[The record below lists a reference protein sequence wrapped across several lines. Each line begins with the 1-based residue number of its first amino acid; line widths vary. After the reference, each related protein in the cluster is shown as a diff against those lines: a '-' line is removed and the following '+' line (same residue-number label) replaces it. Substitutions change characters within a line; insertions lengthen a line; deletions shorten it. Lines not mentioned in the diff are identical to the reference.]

1 MHGCAVA
8 QRALCELLGRFG
20 ALRVIT
26 HVMTA
31 ASIGASRGGGYARY
45 LESKT
50 VEPERGDYY
59 LTPDGEMAQA
69 PGRWLADAET
79 LERLGVQAGE
89 PVDGADFIALMEGR
103 HPGSGRWLRPEGAGG
118 GRGGGIDVTFSAP
131 KSVSTVWALGDPW
144 QREQIEQAHASA
156 VEQTIHYLR
165 EQVPVVRRRYSGQ
178 VVEEHAK
185 DVIATEYR
193 HTTARGVSG
202 AQAPDPQLH
211 SHVVITGAV
220 REDDRIVAVAS
231 RPIFRSAR
239 ELGAFYRSA
248 LADELVREGY
258 AIEQGTGKDGRYF
271 EIAGVPRELCEAF
284 SGRSR
289 EVARAAERFRARYG
303 RAPERGELRNLALE
317 NRRSKE
323 LTTRS
328 DLQRAWAE
336 TARGHGF
343 GPDEAVRLIGASE
356 RPKAERAI
364 EDRVEAKLTEQHA
377 VFEER
382 DLRAVVLE
390 QAAGEMAPDQ
400 ALAVAREMVRDRRV
414 LTLEGGRM
422 TTLAVRAQEQAIERR
437 ATQLAQPAGR
447 DVGDVAR
454 DNAAREVAERIGGP
468 LSPEQH
474 HALEV
479 LTGPERAAVLVG
491 PAGTG
496 KGVVIDAAAR
506 AEQAAGRETIGV
518 AVSGSTAERLGADS
532 PALAGQTLTLDALV
546 ARANT
551 GAIHVGRDTTVIL
564 DEAGMVDHK
573 RLDALTELVERS
585 GAKLIA
591 VGDGKQLPSIGP
603 GGMFDRLTSHAPDR
617 RTRGHPPHQGPRR
630 PARMASTTRRR
641 TRARDGALRLTRPAA
656 PLRHPRPSS
665 RARRTNMG
673 YAHGG
678 RDIREVALIADASNT
693 EIDRLNAR
701 AQHLRA
707 ERGEL
712 GHHEIPLPGV
722 HYGLREG
729 DLIAF
734 TAQHRPRGQ
743 PRVEN
748 GTRGQVSAIHER
760 RVTVTLDGSQRRV
773 QLAGED
779 LDSLRLAY
787 AQHVYRQQGATVE
800 RSVVLTGGWQTS
812 KETAYVEATRARH
825 GTDWFIARDD
835 LGNEGQDAATH
846 HAPGAEDV
854 QQPRADPIA
863 RASRA
868 ARPPSGNRVR
878 PRFAAATASRSA
890 ARPTGTEPQSHPR
903 RRRGSRTLKGRALVS
918 RRWTISSSAPRTAD
932 NET

>member
-8 QRALCELLGRFG
+8 QRALCGLLGRFG

-26 HVMTA
+26 RVMTA

-50 VEPERGDYY
+50 VEPGRGDYY

-156 VEQTIHYLR
+156 VEQTVRHLR

-193 HTTARGVSG
+193 HTTARGVQG
-202 AQAPDPQLH
+202 AQVPDPQLH

-248 LADELVREGY
+248 LAEELVREGY

-317 NRRSKE
+317 NRRAKE

-328 DLQRAWAE
+328 DLQRVWTQ
-336 TARGHGF
+336 TAHDHGF

-377 VFEER
+377 VFQER
-382 DLRAVVLE
+382 DLRAIALE

-400 ALAVAREMVRDRRV
+400 ALAVAREMIRDRRV

-447 DVGDVAR
+447 DVGDVACE
-454 DNAAREVAERIGGP
+454 NAAREVAEHIGGP
-468 LSPEQH
+468 LSSEQH

-496 KGVVIDAAAR
+496 KGVVIDAVAR
-506 AEQAAGRETIGV
+506 AEQAAGHDTIGV
-518 AVSGSTAERLGADS
+518 AVSGSTAERLGTDS

-573 RLDALTELVERS
+573 RLDTLTKLVERS

-603 GGMFDRLTSHAPDR
+603 GGMFDRISGHAPTAELADIR
-617 RTRGHPPHQGPRR
+617 RTKD
-630 PARMASTTRRR
+630 PADQ
-641 TRARDGALRLTRPAA
+641 RAWQALRAGEPERAMAHYASRGQLHLSDTRDQAAEHAVQTWATLTD
-656 PLRHPRPSS
+656 
-665 RARRTNMG
+665 
-673 YAHGG
+673 G
-678 RDIREVALIADASNT
+678 RDIREVALIADAANT

-712 GHHEIPLPGV
+712 GEHEIPLPGV

-734 TAQHRPRGQ
+734 TAQHRPSGQ
-743 PRVEN
+743 QRVEN
-748 GTRGQVSAIHER
+748 GTRGQVTNIHEQG
-760 RVTVTLDGSQRRV
+760 VTITLDGSQRRV

-779 LDSLRLAY
+779 LASLRLAY

-835 LGNEGQDAATH
+835 LGNEGQDPQRITRLA
-846 HAPGAEDV
+846 
-854 QQPRADPIA
+854 QKMCN
-863 RASRA
+863 SRA
-868 ARPPSGNRVR
+868 QTPSLAHPELPDPRWG
-878 PRFAAATASRSA
+878 PRFDLGRIRPSSVMRWLTPP
-890 ARPTGTEPQSHPR
+890 ARNLDRTPDHDAH
-903 RRRGSRTLKGRALVS
+903 RGR
-918 RRWTISSSAPRTAD
+918 
-932 NET
+932 

>member
-1 MHGCAVA
+1 
-8 QRALCELLGRFG
+8 
-20 ALRVIT
+20 
-26 HVMTA
+26 MTA

-69 PGRWLADAET
+69 SGRWLADAET

-89 PVDGADFIALMEGR
+89 LVDGADFIALMEGR
-103 HPGSGRWLRPEGAGG
+103 HPGTGRWLRPEGAGG
-118 GRGGGIDVTFSAP
+118 GRIDVTFSAP

-144 QREQIEQAHASA
+144 QREQIEQAHARA
-156 VEQTIHYLR
+156 VEQTVLYLR
-165 EQVPVVRRRYSGQ
+165 ERVPVVRRRYSGQ
-178 VVEEHAK
+178 VVEEQAK

-193 HTTARGVSG
+193 HATARGVSG

-211 SHVVITGAV
+211 SHVVVTGAV

-248 LADELVREGY
+248 LADELIREGY

-284 SGRSR
+284 S
-289 EVARAAERFRARYG
+289 
-303 RAPERGELRNLALE
+303 
-317 NRRSKE
+317 
-323 LTTRS
+323 
-328 DLQRAWAE
+328 
-336 TARGHGF
+336 
-343 GPDEAVRLIGASE
+343 
-356 RPKAERAI
+356 AERAI

-400 ALAVAREMVRDRRV
+400 ALGIAREMVRDRRV

-422 TTLAVRAQEQAIERR
+422 TTLAVRAREQAIERR
-437 ATQLAQPAGR
+437 ATQLARPAGR
-447 DVGDVAR
+447 DVGEITRED
-454 DNAAREVAERIGGP
+454 AAREVAERIGGP

-496 KGVVIDAAAR
+496 KGVVIDAVAR
-506 AEQAAGRETIGV
+506 AEQHAGRETIGI

-532 PALAGQTLTLDALV
+532 PALAGRTLTLDALV

-551 GAIHVGRDTTVIL
+551 GTVHVGRDTTVIL

-573 RLDALTELVERS
+573 RLDALTGLVERS

-603 GGMFDRLTSHAPDR
+603 GGMFDRLSDHAPTAELADIR
-617 RTRGHPPHQGPRR
+617 RTKDPAERR
-630 PARMASTTRRR
+630 AWQ
-641 TRARDGALRLTRPAA
+641 ALRAGEPERAMAHYASRGRLHLSDTRDHAAEHAVQTWAALTEEC
-656 PLRHPRPSS
+656 
-665 RARRTNMG
+665 
-673 YAHGG
+673 
-678 RDIREVALIADASNT
+678 DIREVALIADGANT

-712 GHHEIPLPGV
+712 GHHETPLPDV

-734 TAQHRPRGQ
+734 IAQHHPRGQ

-748 GTRGQVSAIHER
+748 GTRGQVTNIHER
-760 RVTVTLDGSQRRV
+760 GVTVTLDGSQRNA
-773 QLAGED
+773 QLAGDD
-779 LDSLRLAY
+779 LGSLRLAY

-835 LGNEGQDAATH
+835 LGNEGQDAQRITRLAQKMTNSR
-846 HAPGAEDV
+846 V
-854 QQPRADPIA
+854 QTPSLAHPERTDSGWDPT
-863 RASRA
+863 RDPLRL
-868 ARPPSGNRVR
+868 
-878 PRFAAATASRSA
+878 RSA
-890 ARPTGTEPQSHPR
+890 LSPTR
-903 RRRGSRTLKGRALVS
+903 WLVRTPHRDTPDHGVGRA
-918 RRWTISSSAPRTAD
+918 R
-932 NET
+932 

>member
-1 MHGCAVA
+1 
-8 QRALCELLGRFG
+8 
-20 ALRVIT
+20 
-26 HVMTA
+26 MTA

-59 LTPDGEMAQA
+59 LTPDGEMTQA

-79 LERLGVQAGE
+79 LERLGVHAGE

-103 HPGSGRWLRPEGAGG
+103 HPGTGRWLRPEGAGG

-144 QREQIEQAHASA
+144 QRQQIEQAHASA
-156 VEQTIHYLR
+156 VEQTVLYLR

-178 VVEEHAK
+178 VVEEQAK

-193 HTTARGVSG
+193 HTTARGVQG

-248 LADELVREGY
+248 LAEELVREGY
-258 AIEQGTGKDGRYF
+258 AVEQATGKDGRYF

-303 RAPERGELRNLALE
+303 RSPERGELRNLALE
-317 NRRSKE
+317 NRRAKE

-328 DLQRAWAE
+328 DLQQVWTQ
-336 TARGHGF
+336 TACDHGF

-356 RPKAERAI
+356 RPATKRAI

-377 VFEER
+377 VFQER

-390 QAAGEMAPDQ
+390 QAVGEMAPDQ
-400 ALAVAREMVRDRRV
+400 ALAVTREMVSDRRV

-422 TTLAVRAQEQAIERR
+422 TTLTVRAQEQAIERR

-447 DVGDVAR
+447 DVGDTAR
-454 DNAAREVAERIGGP
+454 ENAAREVAERIGGP
-468 LSPEQH
+468 LGPEQH

-506 AEQAAGRETIGV
+506 AEQHAGRETIGV
-518 AVSGSTAERLGADS
+518 AVSGSTAARLGADS

-551 GAIHVGRDTTVIL
+551 GTIHVGRDTTVVL

-573 RLDALTELVERS
+573 RLDALTGLVERS

-603 GGMFDRLTSHAPDR
+603 GGMFDRLTSHAPTAELADIH
-617 RTRGHPPHQGPRR
+617 RTKD
-630 PARMASTTRRR
+630 PADQ
-641 TRARDGALRLTRPAA
+641 RAWQALRAGEPERAMAHYASRGQLHLSDTRDQAAEHAVQTWATLT
-656 PLRHPRPSS
+656 
-665 RARRTNMG
+665 N
-673 YAHGG
+673 G
-678 RDIREVALIADASNT
+678 RDIREVALIADAANT

-760 RVTVTLDGSQRRV
+760 GVTVTIDGSQRKI
-773 QLAGED
+773 QLAGEH
-779 LDSLRLAY
+779 LESLRLAY

-812 KETAYVEATRARH
+812 KETAYVEATRARG
-825 GTDWFIARDD
+825 GTTWFIARED
-835 LGNEGQDAATH
+835 LGEEGQDAGRITRLAQKMANSRTQTPSLAH
-846 HAPGAEDV
+846 RELS
-854 QQPRADPIA
+854 DPQLGQFDPTRLRPLRLA
-863 RASRA
+863 RWLN
-868 ARPPSGNRVR
+868 PPTRNSDRT
-878 PRFAAATASRSA
+878 PDRSA
-890 ARPTGTEPQSHPR
+890 N
-903 RRRGSRTLKGRALVS
+903 RGR
-918 RRWTISSSAPRTAD
+918 
-932 NET
+932 

>member
-1 MHGCAVA
+1 
-8 QRALCELLGRFG
+8 
-20 ALRVIT
+20 
-26 HVMTA
+26 MTA

-59 LTPDGEMAQA
+59 LTPDGELTQA

-79 LERLGVQAGE
+79 LERLGVQAGG

-103 HPGSGRWLRPEGAGG
+103 HPGTGRWLRPEGAGG

-144 QREQIEQAHASA
+144 QREQIEQAHAKA
-156 VEQTIHYLR
+156 VEQTIHHLR

-185 DVIATEYR
+185 DVIAAEYR

-239 ELGAFYRSA
+239 ELGAFYRAA
-248 LADELVREGY
+248 LAEELVREGY
-258 AIEQGTGKDGRYF
+258 AIEQGTGRDGRYF
-271 EIAGVPRELCEAF
+271 EIRGVPRELCEAF

-317 NRRSKE
+317 NRRAKT

-328 DLQRAWAE
+328 DLQRVWTE
-336 TARGHGF
+336 TARGHRF
-343 GPDEAVRLIGASE
+343 GPDEAVRLVGVSE
-356 RPKAERAI
+356 RSAAERAI

-377 VFEER
+377 VFQER

-390 QAAGEMAPDQ
+390 QTAGEMAPDQ
-400 ALAVAREMVRDRRV
+400 ALALAREMIRDRRV

-437 ATQLAQPAGR
+437 AAQLAQLASR
-447 DVGDVAR
+447 DVGEIAR
-454 DNAAREVAERIGGP
+454 EHAAREVAERIGGP
-468 LSPEQH
+468 LTPEQH

-479 LTGPERAAVLVG
+479 LTGPERATVLVG

-496 KGVVIDAAAR
+496 KGVVIDASAR
-506 AEQAAGRETIGV
+506 AEQHAGRETIGV

-532 PALAGQTLTLDALV
+532 PALAGQTLTLDSLF

-551 GAIHVGRDTTVIL
+551 GTIHVSRDTTVIL

-573 RLDALTELVERS
+573 RLDVLTALVERS

-603 GGMFDRLTSHAPDR
+603 GGMFDRLTNHAPTAELADIH
-617 RTRGHPPHQGPRR
+617 RTKD
-630 PARMASTTRRR
+630 PADQ
-641 TRARDGALRLTRPAA
+641 RAWQALRAGEPERAMAHYASRGQLHLSDTRDRAAEQAVQTWATLTK
-656 PLRHPRPSS
+656 
-665 RARRTNMG
+665 
-673 YAHGG
+673 G
-678 RDIREVALIADASNT
+678 RDIRRVALIADASNQ

-707 ERGEL
+707 QRGEL
-712 GHHEIPLPGV
+712 GHHEISLPGL

-734 TAQHRPRGQ
+734 TAQYHPPGE

-748 GTRGQVSAIHER
+748 GTHGQVSAIHER
-760 RVTVTLDGSQRRV
+760 GLIVALDGSQRRV
-773 QLAGED
+773 KIASED
-779 LDSLRLAY
+779 LGSLRLAY

-835 LGNEGQDAATH
+835 LGEEGQDAGRITRLAQKMTN
-846 HAPGAEDV
+846 
-854 QQPRADPIA
+854 
-863 RASRA
+863 SRA
-868 ARPPSGNRVR
+868 HTPSLAYPERLDPGWAPSHNPLRLRAALSPTRWLTRTTNRDT
-878 PRFAAATASRSA
+878 PDRS
-890 ARPTGTEPQSHPR
+890 TG
-903 RRRGSRTLKGRALVS
+903 RGH
-918 RRWTISSSAPRTAD
+918 
-932 NET
+932 

>member
-1 MHGCAVA
+1 MSALAVNN
-8 QRALCELLGRFG
+8 
-20 ALRVIT
+20 
-26 HVMTA
+26 HVMTT
-31 ASIGASRGGGYARY
+31 ASIGAAKGGGYARY

-59 LTPDGEMAQA
+59 LTPDGELTQA

-79 LERLGVQAGE
+79 LERLGIEAGG

-103 HPGSGRWLRPEGAGG
+103 HPGTGRWLRPEGAGG

-144 QREQIEQAHASA
+144 QREQIETAHARA
-156 VEQTIHYLR
+156 VEQAIRHLR

-220 REDDRIVAVAS
+220 RADDRIVAVAS

-239 ELGAFYRSA
+239 ELGALYRAA

-328 DLQRAWAE
+328 DLQRVW
-336 TARGHGF
+336 TQTGHKHEF
-343 GPDEAVRLIGASE
+343 GPDEAVRLIGVSE
-356 RPKAERAI
+356 RPAAERAI

-377 VFEER
+377 VFQER
-382 DLRAVVLE
+382 DLRAIVLE
-390 QAAGEMAPDQ
+390 QAAGELAPEE

-414 LTLEGGRM
+414 LALEGGRM
-422 TTLAVRAQEQAIERR
+422 TTLTVRAQEQAIERR
-437 ATQLAQPAGR
+437 AAQLAQPAGR
-447 DVGDVAR
+447 DVGGVAC
-454 DNAAREVAERIGGP
+454 DHAAREVAERIGGP

-496 KGVVIDAAAR
+496 KGVVIDAAAH
-506 AEQAAGRETIGV
+506 AEQHAGRKTIGV

-532 PALAGQTLTLDALV
+532 PALAGRTLTLDALV

-551 GAIHVGRDTTVIL
+551 GILPVGGDTTVIL

-573 RLDALTELVERS
+573 RLDVLTALVERS

-603 GGMFDRLTSHAPDR
+603 GGMFNRLTNHAPTAELADIH
-617 RTRGHPPHQGPRR
+617 RTKD
-630 PARMASTTRRR
+630 PADQ
-641 TRARDGALRLTRPAA
+641 RAWQALRAGEPERAMAHYASRGQLHLSDTRDQAAEQAVQKWATLTE
-656 PLRHPRPSS
+656 
-665 RARRTNMG
+665 
-673 YAHGG
+673 G
-678 RDIREVALIADASNT
+678 RDIREVALIADASNQ

-707 ERGEL
+707 QRGEL
-712 GHHEIPLPGV
+712 GHQEIPLPGV
-722 HYGLREG
+722 HSGLREG

-734 TAQHRPRGQ
+734 IAQHRPPGQ

-748 GTRGQVSAIHER
+748 GTRGQVIAIHER
-760 RVTVTLDGSQRRV
+760 GLTVTLDGSQRRV
-773 QLAGED
+773 KIASED
-779 LDSLRLAY
+779 LESLRLAY
-787 AQHVYRQQGATVE
+787 AQHVYRQQGATVD

-812 KETAYVEATRARH
+812 KETAYVEATRARR

-835 LGNEGQDAATH
+835 LGAEGQDA
-846 HAPGAEDV
+846 V
-854 QQPRADPIA
+854 RIA
-863 RASRA
+863 HLAQKMANSRA
-868 ARPPSGNRVR
+868 HIPSLAHSECIDSGWAPSHDPLRIR
-878 PRFAAATASRSA
+878 SRLSPTRWLTRTFSRDMADRRSA
-890 ARPTGTEPQSHPR
+890 
-903 RRRGSRTLKGRALVS
+903 RGR
-918 RRWTISSSAPRTAD
+918 
-932 NET
+932 

>member
-1 MHGCAVA
+1 
-8 QRALCELLGRFG
+8 LLGRFG

-50 VEPERGDYY
+50 VEPARGDYY

-79 LERLGVQAGE
+79 LERLGVRAGG

-103 HPGSGRWLRPEGAGG
+103 HPGTDRWLRPEGAGG

-144 QREQIEQAHASA
+144 QREQIEQAHARA
-156 VEQTIHYLR
+156 VEQTVLYLR

-193 HTTARGVSG
+193 HTTARGVQG

-220 REDDRIVAVAS
+220 RDDDRIVAVAS

-258 AIEQGTGKDGRYF
+258 TIEHGTGKDGRYF

-317 NRRSKE
+317 NRRAKT

-328 DLQRAWAE
+328 DLQRVWTQ
-336 TARGHGF
+336 TARDHGF

-377 VFEER
+377 VFEQR

-400 ALAVAREMVRDRRV
+400 ALAVAREMVSDRRV

-454 DNAAREVAERIGGP
+454 ENAAREVAERIGRP

-506 AEQAAGRETIGV
+506 AEQHAGRGTIGV

-532 PALAGQTLTLDALV
+532 PALAGQTLTLDSLV

-564 DEAGMVDHK
+564 DEAGMVDHT

-591 VGDGKQLPSIGP
+591 VGDSKQLPSIGP
-603 GGMFDRLTSHAPDR
+603 GGMFDRLTEHAPSAELADIH
-617 RTRGHPPHQGPRR
+617 RTKD
-630 PARMASTTRRR
+630 PADQ
-641 TRARDGALRLTRPAA
+641 RAWQALRAGEPERAMAHYASRGQLHLFDTRDQAAEQAVQTWAALTD
-656 PLRHPRPSS
+656 
-665 RARRTNMG
+665 
-673 YAHGG
+673 G
-678 RDIREVALIADASNT
+678 RDIREVALIADAANT

-707 ERGEL
+707 QRGEL
-712 GHHEIPLPGV
+712 GHHETPLPGV

-734 TAQHRPRGQ
+734 TAQHRPSGQ
-743 PRVEN
+743 PRIEN
-748 GTRGQVSAIHER
+748 GTRGQISAIHDQG
-760 RVTVTLDGSQRRV
+760 VTITIDGSQRKI
-773 QLAGED
+773 QLAAEH

-835 LGNEGQDAATH
+835 LGNQGQDPDRIKTLAALMRRSNAQTPSLAH
-846 HAPGAEDV
+846 HQLPDPDYGPGFHRSRT
-854 QQPRADPIA
+854 PSHSHLPGLA
-863 RASRA
+863 RALHRL
-868 ARPPSGNRVR
+868 
-878 PRFAAATASRSA
+878 ATADRSPDRSR
-890 ARPTGTEPQSHPR
+890 
-903 RRRGSRTLKGRALVS
+903 
-918 RRWTISSSAPRTAD
+918 
-932 NET
+932 

>member
-1 MHGCAVA
+1 MQLG
-8 QRALCELLGRFG
+8 GRFG
-20 ALRVIT
+20 PLTVIT

-45 LESKT
+45 LEGKT

-79 LERLGVQAGE
+79 LDRLGIVADE
-89 PVDGADFIALMEGR
+89 RVDGVDFIALMEGR
-103 HPGSGRWLRPEGAGG
+103 HPGTGRWLRPEGAGG

-144 QREQIEQAHASA
+144 QREQIEQAHGRA
-156 VEQTIHYLR
+156 VEQTIHHLR

-193 HTTARGVSG
+193 HTTARGVAG

-231 RPIFRSAR
+231 RPIFRNAR
-239 ELGAFYRSA
+239 ELGAFYRAA
-248 LADELVREGY
+248 LADELAREGY
-258 AIEQGTGKDGRYF
+258 TIEQGTGKDGRYF
-271 EIAGVPRELCEAF
+271 EITGVPKELCEAF

-317 NRRSKE
+317 NRRAKE

-328 DLQRAWAE
+328 DLQRVWTQ
-336 TARGHGF
+336 TARSHGF
-343 GPDEAVRLIGASE
+343 GQDQAVRLIGASE
-356 RPKAERAI
+356 RSAAGLAI

-390 QAAGEMAPDQ
+390 QAAGVMAPDQ
-400 ALAVAREMVRDRRV
+400 ALGIAREMIRDRRI

-447 DVGDVAR
+447 DVGEKAR
-454 DNAAREVAERIGGP
+454 EHAAREVAERIGGP
-468 LSPEQH
+468 LSPEQRQ
-474 HALEV
+474 ALEV

-506 AEQAAGRETIGV
+506 AEQHAGRITIGI
-518 AVSGSTAERLGADS
+518 AVSGSTAERLGTDS
-532 PALAGQTLTLDALV
+532 PALAGQMLTLDSLV
-546 ARANT
+546 ARAEAGT
-551 GAIHVGRDTTVIL
+551 VHVGRDTTVIL

-585 GAKLIA
+585 GSKLIA

-603 GGMFDRLTSHAPDR
+603 GGMFDRLTDHAPTVELTDIH
-617 RTRGHPPHQGPRR
+617 RTKDPDDQ
-630 PARMASTTRRR
+630 
-641 TRARDGALRLTRPAA
+641 RAWQALRGGEPERAMAHYASRGQLHLSDTRDQAAEHAVQTWATLTE
-656 PLRHPRPSS
+656 
-665 RARRTNMG
+665 
-673 YAHGG
+673 G
-678 RDIREVALIADASNT
+678 RDIREVALIADASNQ

-707 ERGEL
+707 QRGEL
-712 GHHEIPLPGV
+712 GHQEIPLPGV

-734 TAQHRPRGQ
+734 TAQHRPPGQ

-748 GTRGQVSAIHER
+748 GTRSQVSAIHDR
-760 RVTVTLDGSQRRV
+760 GVTVTLNGSQRKIP
-773 QLAGED
+773 LTSEH

-825 GTDWFIARDD
+825 GTSWYIARDD
-835 LGNEGQDAATH
+835 LGAEGQDATRITRLAQQMCNSRAQTPSLAHAELPDPDYGPGFH
-846 HAPGAEDV
+846 HPIAPSRQSRIPE
-854 QQPRADPIA
+854 IA
-863 RASRA
+863 RAI
-868 ARPPSGNRVR
+868 NRIAQ
-878 PRFAAATASRSA
+878 PD
-890 ARPTGTEPQSHPR
+890 
-903 RRRGSRTLKGRALVS
+903 RTPGRT
-918 RRWTISSSAPRTAD
+918 R
-932 NET
+932 

>member
-1 MHGCAVA
+1 M
-8 QRALCELLGRFG
+8 
-20 ALRVIT
+20 
-26 HVMTA
+26 
-31 ASIGASRGGGYARY
+31 
-45 LESKT
+45 
-50 VEPERGDYY
+50 
-59 LTPDGEMAQA
+59 
-69 PGRWLADAET
+69 
-79 LERLGVQAGE
+79 
-89 PVDGADFIALMEGR
+89 
-103 HPGSGRWLRPEGAGG
+103 
-118 GRGGGIDVTFSAP
+118 
-131 KSVSTVWALGDPW
+131 
-144 QREQIEQAHASA
+144 
-156 VEQTIHYLR
+156 
-165 EQVPVVRRRYSGQ
+165 
-178 VVEEHAK
+178 
-185 DVIATEYR
+185 
-193 HTTARGVSG
+193 
-202 AQAPDPQLH
+202 
-211 SHVVITGAV
+211 
-220 REDDRIVAVAS
+220 
-231 RPIFRSAR
+231 
-239 ELGAFYRSA
+239 
-248 LADELVREGY
+248 REGY
-258 AIEQGTGKDGRYF
+258 AIEQSTGKDGRYF
-271 EIAGVPRELCEAF
+271 EIAGIPRELCEAF

-317 NRRSKE
+317 NRRSKQ

-328 DLQRAWAE
+328 DLQRVWTQ
-336 TARGHGF
+336 TARDHGF

-356 RPKAERAI
+356 RPKGERAI
-364 EDRVEAKLTEQHA
+364 EDRVEAKLNEQHA
-377 VFEER
+377 VFQER

-447 DVGDVAR
+447 DVGDIAR
-454 DNAAREVAERIGGP
+454 ENAAREVAERIGGP
-468 LSPEQH
+468 LSAEQH

-532 PALAGQTLTLDALV
+532 PALAGQTLTLDSLV

-573 RLDALTELVERS
+573 RLDELVERS

-603 GGMFDRLTSHAPDR
+603 GGMFDRLTDHAPSAELADIH
-617 RTRGHPPHQGPRR
+617 RTKD
-630 PARMASTTRRR
+630 PADQ
-641 TRARDGALRLTRPAA
+641 RAWQALRAGEPERAMAHYASRDQLHLSDTRDQAAEQAVQTWAALTD
-656 PLRHPRPSS
+656 
-665 RARRTNMG
+665 G
-673 YAHGG
+673 C
-678 RDIREVALIADASNT
+678 DIREVALIADAANT

-712 GHHEIPLPGV
+712 GHQEIPLPGV

-734 TAQHRPRGQ
+734 TAQHRPPGQ

-760 RVTVTLDGSQRRV
+760 RVTVTIDGSQRRI

-812 KETAYVEATRARH
+812 KETAYVKATRART

-835 LGNEGQDAATH
+835 LGNEGQDAARITRL
-846 HAPGAEDV
+846 A
-854 QQPRADPIA
+854 QKMCN
-863 RASRA
+863 SRA
-868 ARPPSGNRVR
+868 QTPSLAHPERLDPGWA
-878 PRFAAATASRSA
+878 PSRSPLRLRSTLSP
-890 ARPTGTEPQSHPR
+890 ARWLTRLPLRDTPD
-903 RRRGSRTLKGRALVS
+903 RGIGPGR
-918 RRWTISSSAPRTAD
+918 
-932 NET
+932 

>member
-1 MHGCAVA
+1 M
-8 QRALCELLGRFG
+8 
-20 ALRVIT
+20 
-26 HVMTA
+26 MTA
-31 ASIGASRGGGYARY
+31 ASIGVSRGGGYARY

-79 LERLGVQAGE
+79 LERLGVAADG
-89 PVDGADFIALMEGR
+89 PVDGADFIALMEGH
-103 HPGSGRWLRPEGAGG
+103 HPGTGRWLRPEGAGG

-144 QREQIEQAHASA
+144 QREQIEQAHARA
-156 VEQTIHYLR
+156 VEQTIHHLR

-178 VVEEHAK
+178 VVEEQAK

-239 ELGAFYRSA
+239 ELGAFYRAA
-248 LADELVREGY
+248 LVDELVREGY

-317 NRRSKE
+317 NRRAKE

-328 DLQRAWAE
+328 DLHRVWTQ
-336 TARGHGF
+336 TARDHGF

-356 RPKAERAI
+356 RPVADRAI

-390 QAAGEMAPDQ
+390 QAAGEIAPDE
-400 ALAVAREMVRDRRV
+400 ALAVAREMVHDRRV

-437 ATQLAQPAGR
+437 TTQLARPAGR
-447 DVGDVAR
+447 DVGEITR
-454 DNAAREVAERIGGP
+454 DHAAREVAEHIGGP

-496 KGVVIDAAAR
+496 KGVVIDAVSR
-506 AEQAAGRETIGV
+506 AEQHAGRETIGI

-532 PALAGQTLTLDALV
+532 PALAGRTLTLDALV
-546 ARANT
+546 TRANT

-564 DEAGMVDHK
+564 DEAVMVDHK
-573 RLDALTELVERS
+573 RLDALTKLVERS

-603 GGMFDRLTSHAPDR
+603 GGMFDRLTDHASAVELTNIH
-617 RTRGHPPHQGPRR
+617 RTKD
-630 PARMASTTRRR
+630 PADQ
-641 TRARDGALRLTRPAA
+641 RAWQALRAGEPERAMAHYASRGQLHLSDTRDQAAEHAVQTWATLTE
-656 PLRHPRPSS
+656 
-665 RARRTNMG
+665 
-673 YAHGG
+673 G
-678 RDIREVALIADASNT
+678 RDIREIALIADASNQ

-729 DLIAF
+729 DLIAL
-734 TAQHRPRGQ
+734 TTQHRPPGQ

-760 RVTVTLDGSQRRV
+760 GVTITLDGSQRRV

-800 RSVVLTGGWQTS
+800 RSIVLTGGWQTS

-825 GTDWFIARDD
+825 GTSWFIARDD
-835 LGNEGQDAATH
+835 LGNEGQDATRITRLA
-846 HAPGAEDV
+846 
-854 QQPRADPIA
+854 QQMCN
-863 RASRA
+863 SRA
-868 ARPPSGNRVR
+868 QTPSLAHREHLDHDWEPSR
-878 PRFAAATASRSA
+878 DPLRLRSA
-890 ARPTGTEPQSHPR
+890 LSPTRWLVRKPHRETPDHSVG
-903 RRRGSRTLKGRALVS
+903 RGR
-918 RRWTISSSAPRTAD
+918 
-932 NET
+932 

>member
-1 MHGCAVA
+1 V
-8 QRALCELLGRFG
+8 RLG
-20 ALRVIT
+20 
-26 HVMTA
+26 
-31 ASIGASRGGGYARY
+31 GGGYARY

-79 LERLGVQAGE
+79 LERLGVQAGG

-144 QREQIEQAHASA
+144 QREQIEQAHARA
-156 VEQTIHYLR
+156 VEQTVRHLR
-165 EQVPVVRRRYSGQ
+165 EQVPVVRRRYGGQ

-185 DVIATEYR
+185 DVIASEYR
-193 HTTARGVSG
+193 HTTARGVAG

-211 SHVVITGAV
+211 SHVVVTGAV
-220 REDDRIVAVAS
+220 RGDDRIVAVAS

-258 AIEQGTGKDGRYF
+258 TIEHGTPKEGRYF

-317 NRRSKE
+317 NRRSKQ

-328 DLQRAWAE
+328 DLQRVWTH
-336 TARGHGF
+336 TARDHRF
-343 GPDEAVRLIGASE
+343 GPDQAVRLIGASE

-382 DLRAVVLE
+382 DLRAAVLE
-390 QAAGEMAPDQ
+390 QAAGEMAPDD
-400 ALAVAREMVRDRRV
+400 ALIMAREMVRGRRV

-422 TTLAVRAQEQAIERR
+422 TTLEVRAQEQAIERR

-454 DNAAREVAERIGGP
+454 DSAAREVAERIGGP
-468 LSPEQH
+468 LSPEH
-474 HALEV
+474 LHALEV
-479 LTGPERAAVLVG
+479 LTRPERAAVLVG

-506 AEQAAGRETIGV
+506 AEQAAGRDTIGV

-532 PALAGQTLTLDALV
+532 PALAGQTLTLDSLV
-546 ARANT
+546 TRANT

-573 RLDALTELVERS
+573 RLDALTNLVERS

-603 GGMFDRLTSHAPDR
+603 GGMFDRLTGHAPTAELADIH
-617 RTRGHPPHQGPRR
+617 RTKD
-630 PARMASTTRRR
+630 PADQ
-641 TRARDGALRLTRPAA
+641 RAWQALRAGEPERAMAHYASRGQLHLSDTRDQAAEHAVQTWATLTE
-656 PLRHPRPSS
+656 
-665 RARRTNMG
+665 
-673 YAHGG
+673 G
-678 RDIREVALIADASNT
+678 RDIREVALIADAANT

-712 GHHEIPLPGV
+712 GHQEIPLPGV

-729 DLIAF
+729 DLVAF
-734 TAQHRPRGQ
+734 TAQHRPSAQ

-760 RVTVTLDGSQRRV
+760 GVTVTIDGSQRRV

-835 LGNEGQDAATH
+835 LGNDGQDAGRVMRLA
-846 HAPGAEDV
+846 GAM
-854 QQPRADPIA
+854 RT
-863 RASRA
+863 SRA
-868 ARPPSGNRVR
+868 QTPSLAYPELPDPRWG
-878 PRFAAATASRSA
+878 PRFDLGRMRPSSLTRWLAPP
-890 ARPTGTEPQSHPR
+890 ARNPDHTPD
-903 RRRGSRTLKGRALVS
+903 RGS
-918 RRWTISSSAPRTAD
+918 PRTMTQQWQKQRSGERPAVRSRK
-932 NET
+932 

>member
-1 MHGCAVA
+1 MHGRATA
-8 QRALCELLGRFG
+8 PRALYKVGGRFEVL
-20 ALRVIT
+20 AVINR
-26 HVMTA
+26 VMTA

-45 LESKT
+45 LEGKT

-69 PGRWLADAET
+69 PGRWLGDSGT
-79 LERLGVQAGE
+79 LDRLGVEADG
-89 PVDGADFIALMEGR
+89 PVDGPDFIALMEGR
-103 HPGSGRWLRPEGAGG
+103 HPGTGRWLRPEGAGG

-144 QREQIEQAHASA
+144 QREQIEQAHGRA
-156 VEQTIHYLR
+156 VEQTVLYLR
-165 EQVPVVRRRYSGQ
+165 ERVPVVRRRYSGQ

-231 RPIFRSAR
+231 RPVFRSAR

-248 LADELVREGY
+248 LAEELIREGY

-328 DLQRAWAE
+328 DLQRVWTQ
-336 TARGHGF
+336 TARDHRF

-356 RPKAERAI
+356 RPTAERTI

-377 VFEER
+377 IFEER
-382 DLRAVVLE
+382 DLQAVVME
-390 QAAGEMAPDQ
+390 QAAGEMAPDE
-400 ALAVAREMVRDRRV
+400 ALAVAREMVHDRRI

-437 ATQLAQPAGR
+437 ATTLAQASGR
-447 DVGDVAR
+447 DVSEIAR
-454 DNAAREVAERIGGP
+454 QSATREVAERIGAP
-468 LSPEQH
+468 LSPEQRQ
-474 HALEV
+474 ALQTI
-479 LTGPERAAVLVG
+479 TGPERLAVLVG

-496 KGVVIDAAAR
+496 KGVVIDTAAR
-506 AEQAAGRETIGV
+506 AEQMVGRDIIGI

-532 PALAGQTLTLDALV
+532 PVLAGRTLTLDALV
-546 ARANT
+546 ARANAGT
-551 GAIHVGRDTTVIL
+551 VYVGRDTTIIL

-573 RLDALTELVERS
+573 RLDNLTKLVEYS

-603 GGMFDRLTSHAPDR
+603 GGMFDRLAAHAPTAELADIH
-617 RTRGHPPHQGPRR
+617 RTKDPAEQRAWRVLRSGEPEQAMAHYVSRGQLYFCD
-630 PARMASTTRRR
+630 TRDEAGETAVQRWH
-641 TRARDGALRLTRPAA
+641 TLTQQ
-656 PLRHPRPSS
+656 
-665 RARRTNMG
+665 
-673 YAHGG
+673 HG
-678 RDIREVALIADASNT
+678 IREVALIADASNQ

-701 AQHLRA
+701 AQHLRVQH
-707 ERGEL
+707 GEL
-712 GHHEIPLPGV
+712 GHRETQLPNV
-722 HYGLREG
+722 HYGIRDG
-729 DLIAF
+729 DLVAF
-734 TAQHRPRGQ
+734 IQQHRPPRQ

-748 GTRGQVSAIHER
+748 GARGQVTAVHER
-760 RVTVTLDGSQRRV
+760 GITIALDGSERNV
-773 QLAGED
+773 QLAQTD
-779 LDSLRLAY
+779 LDSIRLAY

-800 RSVVLTGGWQTS
+800 RSVIVTGGR
-812 KETAYVEATRARH
+812 RAR
-825 GTDWFIARDD
+825 R
-835 LGNEGQDAATH
+835 
-846 HAPGAEDV
+846 APTSRR
-854 QQPRADPIA
+854 PA
-863 RASRA
+863 RATAPSGSSRA
-868 ARPPSGNRVR
+868 
-878 PRFAAATASRSA
+878 T
-890 ARPTGTEPQSHPR
+890 
-903 RRRGSRTLKGRALVS
+903 
-918 RRWTISSSAPRTAD
+918 SSAPRARTSGASSD
-932 NET
+932 SPA